1 MAREARTRTAGVLAL
16 ALAVVAG
23 CSGGSGGSGEDP
35 SPAASAS
42 SSASTSTADARADL
56 TILPEDA
63 LPQDWRRVDPADR
76 IDGNPGKPRYCGVD
90 AEPEGVVEGRVPYYE
105 SSRLP
110 SAILEYGMVA
120 TEASATATLDALEA
134 RRDDCVDPGYEVTA
148 VPAAELADVGD
159 QRVAW
164 DLVAEDDPTLRSR
177 ALVFRRGEVVVVL
190 VATGQTSVPTAEQQQ
205 VAEAID
211 RRLRG

>member
-23 CSGGSGGSGEDP
+23 CSGSGGSRGSGEDP

-42 SSASTSTADARADL
+42 ASTSGADARADL

-63 LPQDWRRVDPADR
+63 LPKDWRRVDPADR